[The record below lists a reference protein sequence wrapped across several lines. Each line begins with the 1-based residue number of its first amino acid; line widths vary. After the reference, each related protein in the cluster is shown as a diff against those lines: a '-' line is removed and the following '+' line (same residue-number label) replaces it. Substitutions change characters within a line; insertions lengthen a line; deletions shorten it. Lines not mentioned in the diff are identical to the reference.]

1 MDFFITSIF
10 EEIEKKE
17 KDAHEVYK
25 KLAKMLPNPDDR
37 KNILMLADQEL
48 AHDNFFSGS
57 KKISVA
63 DIPGATLKNLSIF
76 TKDIDPNTIEDV
88 GGLLDFAIREELR
101 AEESYRVLA
110 EHLPDDEGKA
120 ELLKI
125 AEHEKHHAKVLQRI
139 KSHL

>member
-1 MDFFITSIF
+1 MDFFIDAVF

-17 KDAHEVYK
+17 KEAHEVYK
-25 KLAKMLPNPDDR
+25 KLAKMLTNPEDK

-57 KKISVA
+57 KKKSVA
-63 DIPGATLKNLSIF
+63 DIPESTLKNLAIF
-76 TKDIDPNTIEDV
+76 IKDEDPSTITSASD
-88 GGLLDFAIREELR
+88 LIDFAIREELR
-101 AEESYRVLA
+101 AEESYRVIA
-110 EHLPDDEGKA
+110 EHLPDEEGRQ